1 MATLPQISLNFN
13 RKIKLTNDGG
23 ELSSDTG
30 ELIFREFDEKIGFSA
45 TLAEY
50 LQLNDERRYFVHAN
64 EDLLRQ
70 KIYQIIAGY
79 AEDDAAD
86 ALINDPVFTQMIEKD
101 KLASQPS
108 LSRFLDRFDSHSI
121 TSLLQA
127 NQVLLDKMHTHRESD
142 AIIFDLD
149 STHADTY
156 GKQEQSDY
164 NAHYGTV
171 GYHPLVAFDGVTG
184 DFLKSELRPGNVY
197 TSNGVVD
204 FVRPLITHYN
214 KNFPWITPFMRGDSG
229 FAVPEL
235 YDLCEAES
243 VYYVIRL
250 KANANLQRLADE
262 LHPASA
268 SRDMSQSECYYEESE
283 YRAKSWKKARKIIIQ
298 SVRPAGEMFFTHSFF
313 VTNLGDTFSP
323 QAIVQSYQRRGTMEN
338 YIKEAKNG
346 FGLDRMSSH
355 SFQANEARMMFSLLA
370 YNLTNWLR
378 TLCFPEGQKQMQIQ
392 TIRTRIIKVASKLV
406 KSGRSLYFKL
416 ASSFVYATFFWE
428 VLRSVQHLQLK

>member
-204 FVRPLITHYN
+204 FVRPLI
-214 KNFPWITPFMRGDSG
+214 
-229 FAVPEL
+229 V
-235 YDLCEAES
+235 CQ
-243 VYYVIRL
+243 VYLFDI
-250 KANANLQRLADE
+250 
-262 LHPASA
+262 
-268 SRDMSQSECYYEESE
+268 
-283 YRAKSWKKARKIIIQ
+283 
-298 SVRPAGEMFFTHSFF
+298 F
-313 VTNLGDTFSP
+313 
-323 QAIVQSYQRRGTMEN
+323 
-338 YIKEAKNG
+338 
-346 FGLDRMSSH
+346 
-355 SFQANEARMMFSLLA
+355 
-370 YNLTNWLR
+370 
-378 TLCFPEGQKQMQIQ
+378 
-392 TIRTRIIKVASKLV
+392 
-406 KSGRSLYFKL
+406 
-416 ASSFVYATFFWE
+416 
-428 VLRSVQHLQLK
+428 

>member
-1 MATLPQISLNFN
+1 MATLPQITLDFN
-13 RKIKLTNDGG
+13 RKIKLSHDGG

-30 ELIFREFDEKIGFSA
+30 EMIFREFDERIGFSA
-45 TLAEY
+45 TLATY
-50 LQLNDERRYFVHAN
+50 LQLTDERRYYVHAN

-70 KIYQIIAGY
+70 KIYQVIAGY

-86 ALINDPVFTQMIEKD
+86 ALIHDPVFTQIMGKD
-101 KLASQPS
+101 TLASQPS
-108 LSRFLDRFDSHSI
+108 LSRFLNRFDAHSI

-127 NQVLLDKMHTHRESD
+127 NQVLLDKMHTYRKSN
-142 AIIFDLD
+142 AIILDLD

-156 GKQEQSDY
+156 GKQEQAAY
-164 NAHYGTV
+164 NAHYSTIGF
-171 GYHPLVAFDGVTG
+171 HPMVAFEGVEG

-204 FVRPLITHYN
+204 FVRPLIEHYN
-214 KNFPWITPFMRGDSG
+214 KKFPWITPFLRADSG

-235 YDLCEAES
+235 YDLCEKES
-243 VYYVIRL
+243 VSYVIRL
-250 KANANLQRLADE
+250 KSNANLQRLADE

-268 SRDMSQSECYYEESE
+268 SKDMSESEYYVEESE
-283 YRAKSWKKARKIIIQ
+283 YQAQSWKKARKIIIQ

-313 VTNLGDTFSP
+313 VTNLSSVFSP
-323 QAIVQSYQRRGTMEN
+323 QVIVQSYQRRGTMEN

-355 SFQANEARMMFSLLA
+355 SFQANEARMMLSLLA

-406 KSGRSLYFKL
+406 KSGRSFYFKL
-416 ASSFVYATFFWE
+416 ASSFVYASFFWN
-428 VLRSVQHLQLK
+428 VLHNVQQLQLE